1 MKNRRLPLLAILFL
15 MSGLL
20 QAQAY
25 GNIWHFGNSAGI
37 NFNNCVPYAVTEG
50 ANAGFEGCSSVCDAN
65 GGLLFYT
72 NGEQVWDRLHNLMP
86 NGTLNNSNGSL
97 SQTLIIQKP
106 LAANTYYILAGD
118 LQAQQFNTLKYH
130 EVDMSLNN
138 GLGDVVGVGTS
149 MTSLVTTEQIA
160 ATYHSNGTD
169 IWLMTHEYMTNNFM
183 AFLLTATGISSTPV
197 ISASGRPHTLCNSN
211 INARG
216 EICFSPDGTKIAF
229 SANGVGGAGNDTT
242 NILEVGQFDAST
254 GIVSN
259 MIDLPYS
266 RGDFGLSFSADNS
279 KLYGATW
286 KALNFFSSDYNFLY
300 QFDLSSGNPATI
312 INSKYIVDSIQI
324 PGSYG
329 DLKLGPDGKVYVSVY
344 NSSYLGV
351 INAPNLAGNACSY
364 VSNGLYLGGNV
375 VKFGLNNYIEYTNYC
390 GPLDVA
396 TSEPKQTGIQI
407 SPNPFSESTL
417 FQSTTELVDATLTLY
432 NTLGE
437 SVRVV
442 QGLSG
447 NAVVLERND
456 LSEGVYIAVITQD
469 AKIISRERLV
479 ISGN

>member
-1 MKNRRLPLLAILFL
+1 MKNRPLFVLIALLF
-15 MSGLL
+15 SGLL
-20 QAQAY
+20 HAQTY
-25 GNIWHFGNSAGI
+25 GNIWHFGNNAGI
-37 NFNNCVPYAVTEG
+37 NFSNCVPYAIAEG
-50 ANAGFEGCSSVCDAN
+50 ANSGFEGCSSVCDAN

-72 NGEQVWDRLHNLMP
+72 NGAQVWDRLHNLMP
-86 NGTLNNSNGSL
+86 NGPINSSNGSL

-106 LAANTYYILAGD
+106 LSPNVYYIIAGG
-118 LQAQQFNTLKYH
+118 LQAQSSGTLKYY
-130 EVDMSLNN
+130 EVDMLLNN
-138 GLGDVVGVGTS
+138 GLGDVVGAGTT
-149 MTSLVTTEQIA
+149 MTNLVMTEQIA

-183 AFLLTATGISSTPV
+183 AFLLTAAGISSTPV
-197 ISASGRPHTLCNSN
+197 VSAVGRPHTLCNSN
-211 INARG
+211 INSRG

-242 NILEVGQFDAST
+242 NILEVGQFDANM
-254 GIVSN
+254 GMVSN

-312 INSKYIVDSIQI
+312 INSKFIVDSMQI

-329 DLKLGPDGKVYVSVY
+329 DLKLGPDGKIYVAVY

-351 INAPNLAGNACSY
+351 INAPHLAGNACSY
-364 VSNGLYLGGNV
+364 VSNGLYLGGNAV
-375 VKFGLNNYIEYTNYC
+375 QFGLNNYIEYTNYC
-390 GPLDVA
+390 GPLD
-396 TSEPKQTGIQI
+396 I
-407 SPNPFSESTL
+407 SAAEQKPSGLEIMPNPFSS
-417 FQSTTELVDATLTLY
+417 STTLHSIVLLDNATLTLF
-432 NTLGE
+432 NALGE

-442 QGLSG
+442 NGLSG
-447 NAVVLERND
+447 NTIVLERND
-456 LSEGVYIAVITQD
+456 LADGVYFAVLTQD
-469 AKIISRERLV
+469 EKIIAREKLI